1 MRSRQTI
8 RAALIG
14 AAAIGGLA
22 GVLWLVGPRAAPAAQ
37 PEAGDAARGAVLF
50 AAADCTGCHTD
61 AKAKGPLLAGGAAM
75 PTDFGVFYAPNI
87 TPDKAA
93 GIGAW
98 TAADFHRA
106 MRDGK
111 GAHGEYLYP
120 VFPYPA
126 FTGMSDTDIADL
138 WAYLK
143 TVPAS
148 ARPSRAHEIKF
159 PFGWRP
165 VLLIWRTLFLHKGP
179 MAPVEGQSA
188 EWNRGRYL
196 AEAVAHCGECHS
208 PRNLLGGIV
217 GRNAYAGN
225 PDGPDH
231 QNAPNIT
238 ADPKGVGTMSLA
250 ELEEVLTSGALPNG
264 DYVGGGMG
272 LVVEGTAKLPA
283 ADRRAIAVYIKSLP
297 ARPSTPKK
305 GAKAG

>member
-1 MRSRQTI
+1 MESRQSI
-8 RAALIG
+8 RATLLSV
-14 AAAIGGLA
+14 AAIGGLA
-22 GVLWLVGPRAAPAAQ
+22 GVLCFVGPRAAPAAQ
-37 PEAGDAARGAVLF
+37 PEAGNAARGAVLF

-61 AKAKGPLLAGGAAM
+61 AKAMEPLLAGGEPM
-75 PTDFGVFYAPNI
+75 RTDFGVFYAPNI
-87 TPDKAA
+87 TPDKTA

-106 MRDGK
+106 MRAGK
-111 GAHGEYLYP
+111 GRHGEYLYP

-126 FTGMSDTDIADL
+126 FSRMSDADIADL

-148 ARPSRAHEIKF
+148 TRPSHEHEPKP

-165 VLLIWRTLFLHKGP
+165 LLLVWRVLFFHKGP
-179 MAPVEGQSA
+179 QAPVAGQSA

-208 PRNLLGGIV
+208 PRNMLGGIV
-217 GRNAYAGN
+217 GKNAYAGN

-238 ADPKGVGTMSLA
+238 ADPKGIGPMSLA
-250 ELEEVLTSGALPNG
+250 DLEEVLTSGALPSG

-272 LVVEGTAKLPA
+272 LVVEGTAKLPL
-283 ADRRAIAVYIKSLP
+283 ADRHAIAVYIKSLP